1 MEQRSDSSQLS
12 SEPPKPRLKERFH
25 EAIRTR
31 GYSQRTAKSYWF
43 WIRWF
48 IRHHGRRHPAEL
60 GAAEV
65 ELTADDLREIDAA
78 ASRIEVHG
86 ARYPEASAWVRGSGW
101 SMPADAPCTAGAG
114 QAGTPPGGVP
124 RDTSRRCPTQGPQQS
139 ET

>member
-1 MEQRSDSSQLS
+1 MEQRPDSSQLS

-65 ELTADDLREIDAA
+65 EAFLSWLATERNVAA
-78 ASRIEVHG
+78 APPNPG
-86 ARYPEASAWVRGSGW
+86 P
-101 SMPADAPCTAGAG
+101 PALPFLF
-114 QAGTPPGGVP
+114 Q
-124 RDTSRRCPTQGPQQS
+124 QGLG
-139 ET
+139 